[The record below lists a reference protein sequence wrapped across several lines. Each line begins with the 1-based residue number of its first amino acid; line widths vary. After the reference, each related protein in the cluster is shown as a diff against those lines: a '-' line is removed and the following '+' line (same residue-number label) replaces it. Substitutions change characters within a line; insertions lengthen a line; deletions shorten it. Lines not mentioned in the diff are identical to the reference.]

1 MPEAGD
7 TAGPAGAGLKAQVA
21 EVINMIRP
29 ALQGDGGDIELIDVN
44 DQGVVRVRLHGACVG
59 CPSARMTLAY
69 GVENNL
75 KERVPGVT
83 GLICEE

>member
-7 TAGPAGAGLKAQVA
+7 TAGPAGAGRKEQVA
-21 EVINMIRP
+21 EVINMLRP

-75 KERVPGVT
+75 TERVPGVT